1 VAYCFYQPGCLR
13 HLGDGRY
20 RKSKKDSL
28 IASRELL
35 RLVRIGLAHNGG
47 RLHSR
52 TFTERN
58 RVYGHAHIEDAWRI
72 YRTLAPIGIAGLGLR
87 MRSGSYRAL
96 QEKNGGD
103 TRAGRKP
110 GSWLEAGGF
119 SIRKLDAR
127 YECYPDSKTI
137 AEYLAIQLEQAGEND
152 AGTTLREWA
161 LQPWSL
167 FAQSWVSAVAVKP
180 LR

>member
-1 VAYCFYQPGCLR
+1 VPRESCNFLRCRHSVAYCFYQPGCLR

-35 RLVRIGLAHNGG
+35 RLVRIELAHNGG

-58 RVYGHAHIEDAWRI
+58 RVYGHAHIENAWRI

-103 TRAGRKP
+103 TRAGRKLA
-110 GSWLEAGGF
+110 SWLEAGGF
-119 SIRKLDAR
+119 SIRIISGNSERESSAQKCLPR
-127 YECYPDSKTI
+127 CPKRSI
-137 AEYLAIQLEQAGEND
+137 VRLHS
-152 AGTTLREWA
+152 LR
-161 LQPWSL
+161 
-167 FAQSWVSAVAVKP
+167 
-180 LR
+180 